1 MSCPFVPEHS
11 PPTSVAGWLSFLG
24 AANTPTTG
32 ITEGVAAFAGQLS
45 TAKVLLLEAVYQR
58 RRLELK
64 YSVSVPV
71 TGNGGAKGLMSS
83 LSSILT
89 CPPGAAHPI
98 MAGFVSGSM
107 SMPRVRQSG
116 PKILVC
122 TMAPAPVFVGSI
134 RSTALL
140 IPVLGAASSGMV

>member
-11 PPTSVAGWLSFLG
+11 PPTSVASWLGFLG

-71 TGNGGAKGLMSS
+71 TGKGGAKGFMSS
-83 LSSILT
+83 LSSIHT
-89 CPPGAAHPI
+89 CPSGAAHPI
-98 MAGFVSGSM
+98 TPVFVSGST
-107 SMPRVRQSG
+107 SMPRVRQLG

-122 TMAPAPVFVGSI
+122 TMAPAPVFAGSM
-134 RSTALL
+134 RSTALF
-140 IPVLGAASSGMV
+140 